1 MKRYV
6 IIVAGGQGIRMNGSL
21 PKQFLSLNGIPVLM
35 HTISA
40 FHYPDID
47 VILVMNKD
55 YISYWEDLCKQYS
68 FNLNH
73 RIVKGGKTR
82 AESVKN
88 GLDLIVEEGVVAVHD
103 AVRPFVSPELIDRLF
118 SNAETHKSAIPVID
132 VKDTLREITKDG
144 ESITVPRI
152 KYRAVQTP
160 QLFTVSSLKKAFLIN
175 HTFFKLKIHEF
186 WEVQIFAQSLEAAGR
201 FMVVTDKI
209 FAHHLV
215 PKRKS
220 GAQIFPKLQF
230 FYQMA

>member
-1 MKRYV
+1 
-6 IIVAGGQGIRMNGSL
+6 MNGSL

-144 ESITVPRI
+144 DSITVPRI

-160 QLFTVSSLKKAFLIN
+160 QLFTVSSLKKAFLIPN
-175 HTFFKLKIHEF
+175 YFEF
-186 WEVQIFAQSLEAAGR
+186 TDEASLYEAAGNKV
-201 FMVVTDKI
+201 FLVEGEESNFKI
-209 FAHHLV
+209 TV
-215 PKRKS
+215 PIDLALAEAYVKS
-220 GAQIFPKLQF
+220 KID
-230 FYQMA
+230 